1 MLGRRL
7 FSTNRIVRSNIGS
20 SPILLPETAQ
30 LKLIPRVLDEV
41 SQMRMELDKKRNGK
55 PRIYLTQQAEIT
67 GPKGKVLMDVADF
80 IKVGQDGAKITIEV
94 EEPEKRHQRSMW
106 GTTRTLLSNNIIG
119 VTEGHLCIVKLVG
132 TGFRAQLEKA
142 SDGKQQLS
150 LRVGYCDAK
159 RVPVPDD
166 LTVTVPVPHRVVI
179 EGCDKQQVKLLA
191 AEIRKFRKPEPYKG
205 KGIFIDNE
213 TIKLKQKKIK

>member
-30 LKLIPRVLDEV
+30 LKLIPCVLDEV

-132 TGFRAQLEKA
+132 TGFRAQLEKTG
-142 SDGKQQLS
+142 DGKQQLS

-159 RVPVPDD
+159 QVPVPDD

>member
-7 FSTNRIVRSNIGS
+7 FSTSRIARSNIGS

-30 LKLIPRVLDEV
+30 IKLVPRIIDEV
-41 SQMRMELDKKRNGK
+41 SRMRMELDKQRNGK
-55 PRIYLTQQAEIT
+55 PRIYLTQQAEIA
-67 GPKGKVLMDVADF
+67 GPKGKVTMDLADF
-80 IKVGQDGAKITIEV
+80 VTLSQDGAKISITV
-94 EEPEKRHQRSMW
+94 QDPEKRHQRSMW
-106 GTTRTLLSNNIIG
+106 GTTRTLVSNSIIG

-132 TGFRAQLEKA
+132 TGFRAQLEKTA
-142 SDGKQQLS
+142 DGKQQLS

-159 RVPVPDD
+159 RVPVPDE
-166 LTVTVPVPHRVVI
+166 LTVSVPVPHRVVI